1 MADRQNQIE
10 IPERLEHEA
19 PASPEQLQLIRQLVS
34 GLALHGYRFDYIKL
48 GTDQASAIIDQL
60 LALQAQQ
67 GHAAPQASKPRKQ
80 GPGCIASFAK
90 GTTALIVWA
99 VVLSG
104 VAGGGYLIYWQMN
117 QAPDTADTTENPFD
131 DDAASNSPNQPGNR
145 STDSESKIFEG
156 LGISDDPA
164 PFADRT
170 PNELDTPDT
179 TLDATPPTPGPV
191 PDPSPRADPA
201 RSQQLLGVENLLVQ
215 LSQFTR
221 SDFAL
226 DVRIQSSEAMQKK
239 LDTYPAALSA
249 LDARDSTLSARIRA
263 IIDAFAG
270 DTIDG
275 PAIREEIKSIRKAM
289 NAIK

>member
-10 IPERLEHEA
+10 IPKRREDEA
-19 PASPEQLQLIRQLVS
+19 PASQEQLQLIRQLVS

-67 GHAAPQASKPRKQ
+67 GNAAHPPSRPRKQ
-80 GPGCIASFAK
+80 GPGCIASIAK

-99 VVLSG
+99 VVLAG

-117 QAPDTADTTENPFD
+117 RAPNTAETTENPFE
-131 DDAASNSPNQPGNR
+131 DDAANSPDQTGKRSPG
-145 STDSESKIFEG
+145 SESKIFEG
-156 LGISDDPA
+156 LGVSDDPA
-164 PFADRT
+164 PLADST
-170 PNELDTPDT
+170 LNEPDT
-179 TLDATPPTPGPV
+179 SETAPDNTPPTPKPV
-191 PDPSPRADPA
+191 PDTALRDDPA

-221 SDFAL
+221 SDFTQSIR
-226 DVRIQSSEAMQKK
+226 VQSSEAMQKK
-239 LDTYPAALSA
+239 LDTYPAALDA
-249 LDARDSTLSARIRA
+249 LDARDPVLSARIRA
-263 IIDAFAG
+263 VIDAFAG